1 MSRAR
6 TPLLPS
12 KAAPADQFDLFLPYV
27 ANLPLRDQREMMER
41 PFFSLAKSK
50 RLKPIDYTSPDG
62 LLWVNVSANPNYGM
76 ATIWDADILIY
87 CASVLADMA
96 RRGVN
101 DVPRKLH
108 IMPYDLLR
116 AIGRPTT
123 GRAYELLAQ
132 ALDRLVSTTIK
143 TNIRAENRREAT
155 FSWLD
160 GWTQLV
166 DEKTERSRGMTLE
179 LSNWFWEGVMMK
191 GGVLSIDRAYFDIT
205 GGRERWLYKVAR
217 KHAGGAGE
225 AGFAISMPVL
235 FEKSGAEGEYRRFKF
250 EILKLAEK
258 DALPGY
264 ALSVEQ
270 GKGAEPLL
278 RMRRV
283 DGKDGAGVAGPG
295 APATASDDDASTKH
309 ASEPEGSAVSP
320 GKPNATPATDDTP
333 SPARTGSP
341 QARKMHTQSDSSGTR
356 PSERGRAGSTAPRKP
371 ATSAAQAGMEAS
383 TQTRTEDVDHANTQP
398 TLVSPRPDE
407 TIPATPVTSTVAPSG
422 DQPGGTTQDLVNAS
436 GLIRSAI
443 AGLTT
448 AGTRGFMTDETID
461 HLRETCPGWDLH
473 ALHAEFERW
482 VAASPERTPADWQR
496 AFIGWVK
503 RHHEKNRHGLRG

>member
-1 MSRAR
+1 MTQALRKSV
-6 TPLLPS
+6 PE
-12 KAAPADQFDLFLPYV
+12 QFDLFLPYL
-27 ANLPLRDQREMMER
+27 ADMPLRDQREMMER
-41 PFFSLAKSK
+41 PFFSLAKRK
-50 RLKPIDYTSPDG
+50 RTKPIEYTAPDG
-62 LLWVNVSANPNYGM
+62 KLWVHVSANPDYGM

-87 CASVLADMA
+87 CASQLADMS

-123 GRAYELLAQ
+123 GRAYELLGQ

-205 GGRERWLYKVAR
+205 GGRERWLYRVAR
-217 KHAGGAGE
+217 KHAGGAGQ

-258 DALPGY
+258 NVLPGY
-264 ALSVEQ
+264 RLVVEE

-278 RMRRV
+278 RMIRLTEIASSAQDETELESEAVSLQETVEV
-283 DGKDGAGVAGPG
+283 DAASPVALDGQGFEATVPPNEEAPLFFDARHLVRSAVAGL
-295 APATASDDDASTKH
+295 SD
-309 ASEPEGSAVSP
+309 
-320 GKPNATPATDDTP
+320 
-333 SPARTGSP
+333 
-341 QARKMHTQSDSSGTR
+341 
-356 PSERGRAGSTAPRKP
+356 RA
-371 ATSAAQAGMEAS
+371 
-383 TQTRTEDVDHANTQP
+383 
-398 TLVSPRPDE
+398 
-407 TIPATPVTSTVAPSG
+407 
-422 DQPGGTTQDLVNAS
+422 
-436 GLIRSAI
+436 
-443 AGLTT
+443 
-448 AGTRGFMTDETID
+448 TRGVMTDETIGY
-461 HLRETCPGWDLH
+461 LREKCPGWDLY
-473 ALHAEFERW
+473 ALHAEFEAW
-482 VAASPERTPADWQR
+482 VNADPARTPASWQK

-503 RHHEKNRHGLRG
+503 RHHEKHKHELRR

>member
-6 TPLLPS
+6 RQS
-12 KAAPADQFDLFLPYV
+12 VSEQFDLFLPYL
-27 ANLPLRDQREMMER
+27 ADLPLRDQREMMER

-50 RLKPIDYTSPDG
+50 RVKPIDYTSPDG
-62 LLWVNVSANPNYGM
+62 KLWVHVSANPDYGM

-87 CASVLADMA
+87 CASQLADMA

-123 GRAYELLAQ
+123 GRAYELLGQ

-179 LSNWFWEGVMMK
+179 LSNWFWEGVMMQ

-205 GGRERWLYKVAR
+205 GGRERWLYRVAR

-225 AGFAISMPVL
+225 GGFAISMPVL
-235 FEKSGAEGEYRRFKF
+235 FEKSGAEGQYRRFKF
-250 EILKLAEK
+250 EMLKLAEK
-258 DALPGY
+258 NALPGY
-264 ALSVEQ
+264 ALAVETAQ
-270 GKGAEPLL
+270 RDGEPML
-278 RMRRV
+278 RMTRV
-283 DGKDGAGVAGPG
+283 DGKDGAEDSLPKVVQAVK
-295 APATASDDDASTKH
+295 PA
-309 ASEPEGSAVSP
+309 PEGEGGDGEPASPPTPARVSP
-320 GKPNATPATDDTP
+320 GK
-333 SPARTGSP
+333 
-341 QARKMHTQSDSSGTR
+341 QS
-356 PSERGRAGSTAPRKP
+356 E
-371 ATSAAQAGMEAS
+371 
-383 TQTRTEDVDHANTQP
+383 
-398 TLVSPRPDE
+398 PRPE
-407 TIPATPVTSTVAPSG
+407 PAPAA
-422 DQPGGTTQDLVNAS
+422 DQAEVSKL
-436 GLIRSAI
+436 LRSAV
-443 AGLTT
+443 AGLSDK
-448 AGTRGFMTDETID
+448 ATRGFMTDETIQ
-461 HLRETCPGWDLH
+461 HLREKCPGWDLY
-473 ALHAEFERW
+473 ALHADFERW
-482 VAASPERTPADWQR
+482 VDADAARLPANWQK

-503 RHHEKNRHGLRG
+503 RHHEKHKHELRG

>member
-1 MSRAR
+1 MKTSQKHPGRR
-6 TPLLPS
+6 HPGN
-12 KAAPADQFDLFLPYV
+12 DQFDLFLPYV
-27 ANLPLRDQREMMER
+27 ADMPLRDQREMMER

-50 RLKPIDYTSPDG
+50 RVKPIDYTSPDG
-62 LLWVNVSANPNYGM
+62 KLWVHVSASPEYGM

-96 RRGVN
+96 RRGAN
-101 DVPRKLH
+101 DVPRTLH
-108 IMPYDLLR
+108 LMPYDLLR

-123 GRAYELLAQ
+123 GRAYELLGQ
-132 ALDRLVSTTIK
+132 SLDRLVATTIK

-166 DEKTERSRGMTLE
+166 DEKTERSRGMTIE

-225 AGFAISMPVL
+225 DGFAISMPVL

-264 ALSVEQ
+264 GLSVEA
-270 GKGAEPLL
+270 GKAGEPLL
-278 RMRRV
+278 RMRRI
-283 DGKDGAGVAGPG
+283 DGKDGADRRLPDAMRQAQGEGRAVSD
-295 APATASDDDASTKH
+295 AP
-309 ASEPEGSAVSP
+309 EPAPKKVSP
-320 GKPNATPATDDTP
+320 GKHLPDTVDV
-333 SPARTGSP
+333 SALVRRSVAGI
-341 QARKMHTQSDSSGTR
+341 SD
-356 PSERGRAGSTAPRKP
+356 
-371 ATSAAQAGMEAS
+371 AA
-383 TQTRTEDVDHANTQP
+383 
-398 TLVSPRPDE
+398 
-407 TIPATPVTSTVAPSG
+407 
-422 DQPGGTTQDLVNAS
+422 
-436 GLIRSAI
+436 
-443 AGLTT
+443 
-448 AGTRGFMTDETID
+448 TRGYLTDETIE

-473 ALHAEFERW
+473 TLHAEFERW
-482 VAASPERTPADWQR
+482 VNADRERLPANWQK

-503 RHHEKNRHGLRG
+503 RHHEKHGHTLRR